1 MNYIYL
7 YDLLRKHYGRG
18 LDEKLVTKT
27 SFVKAPLF
35 NMEEVCNTTYFSQ
48 RLYSINPMLCTHIV
62 LNCIYFTANKYVI
75 SIIVA
80 V

>member
-1 MNYIYL
+1 MNHIYL
-7 YDLLRKHYGRG
+7 HDLLRNNYGRG
-18 LDEKLVTKT
+18 LDEKLVSKT
-27 SFVKAPLF
+27 SFVNAPEF
-35 NMEEVCNTTYFSQ
+35 NMEDVCNTTYFSL
-48 RLYSINPMLCTHIV
+48 RLYSINPISCRHIV